1 MIEYTNF
8 TENLY
13 NTTPLNH
20 CSNFLIVEGSNRS
33 IEKVQQGFQ
42 NKDCFRSVLGMRAE
56 QQPVPK
62 KNWFE
67 QNLEDFGTEWDIA
80 PKFVTAR
87 LDSPSRLILSF
98 PTAWSPPRL
107 FVAKMCRQ
115 YKVRAYH
122 QYHIPTMD
130 LSGYVEL
137 NETGGTVEE
146 QSYPLHEGLAQMDYL
161 KFLLRRLP
169 MMCQAA

>member
-1 MIEYTNF
+1 MIEYTTF

-20 CSNFLIVEGSNRS
+20 CSNFLIVEGSNPS

-42 NKDCFRSVLGMRAE
+42 NKDCFRSVLGKRAE
-56 QQPVPK
+56 LQPVTK

-87 LDSPSRLILSF
+87 LDSPSRLVLSF

>member
-13 NTTPLNH
+13 NKTPLNH

-33 IEKVQQGFQ
+33 IEKVLQGFQ
-42 NKDCFRSVLGMRAE
+42 NKECFRSVLGKRAE

-87 LDSPSRLILSF
+87 LDSPSRLVLSF